1 MNKRK
6 FRVRDNTFLFET
18 LQKAIQLTSKVDA
31 LCIEKECVVEDLDKS
46 LLPTHILYDI
56 ALCYEAMYDKLLEE
70 ELVTCGYPKQDK
82 NTH

>member
-18 LQKAIQLTSKVDA
+18 LQKAIQITDKVDSI
-31 LCIEKECVVEDLDKS
+31 CVEKEVTVETLDKS
-46 LLPTHILYDI
+46 LMPTYIIYDI
-56 ALCYEAMYDKLLEE
+56 ALCYQAMYDKLLEE
-70 ELVTCGYPKQDK
+70 ELITCGYPKQDK